1 MTQAIQD
8 AACLSALG
16 EALGHGAPFS
26 AAELSA
32 LQSLTITGAR
42 SLDGLQVCNGLT
54 HLRIIGSEIADLT
67 ACRAMPALAHL
78 EVIATRIGSLAGMS
92 SCAMLER
99 VDLLYTSLTSAADLL
114 ALKALRC
121 GAVFGNPWD
130 DQSWLDLRAAAEAG
144 LLIDLPAEFD
154 WKTNRQLWEGHGLC
168 WGPITDMMPMVV
180 RPGLPML
187 TSNAY
192 DAIALAFIRHELN
205 QPDFG
210 VGKLFEEYAGLI
222 ACPDMSERT
231 SYRTLGR
238 IGDVRGWI
246 AGSSLRDD
254 DKADL
259 SRFAGRFPTVTFYR
273 LNQAR
278 LDIEASHDAYAL
290 PDWFLELRR
299 TLDGWLPRP
308 PFIPVRFGDSAH
320 GSLSGRAFY
329 LAQYGHGADEEAA
342 LVAAGFVNI
351 GLAVDDPRIFLAIQL
366 NGGDRCIYVYDVL
379 DAGRAVHERR
389 DPTPCFTPVSDSY
402 FELLDRVVAL
412 LPQDKDPILAV
423 EL

>member
-92 SCAMLER
+92 SCAMLEQ

-231 SYRTLGR
+231 LYRTLGR

>member
-16 EALGHGAPFS
+16 EALGHGPPFRD
-26 AAELSA
+26 AELSG
-32 LQSLTITGAR
+32 LQSLTVTGAQ
-42 SLDGLQVCNGLT
+42 SLDGLQACVGLT
-54 HLRIIGSEIADLT
+54 HLRIIGSEIDGLA
-67 ACRAMPALAHL
+67 ACGAMPALAHL
-78 EVIATRIGSLAGMS
+78 EVIATRIGSLEGAS
-92 SCAMLER
+92 SCAELAR
-99 VDLLYTSLTSAADLL
+99 VDLLYTSLTTAADLL
-114 ALKALRC
+114 ALRALRC
-121 GAVFGNPWD
+121 GAIFGNPWD
-130 DQSWLDLRAAAEAG
+130 DQCWLNLRAAAEAG

-154 WKTNRQLWEGHGLC
+154 WKTTRQLWEGHGLC
-168 WGPITDMMPMVV
+168 WGPIADMMPMVV

-205 QPDFG
+205 QPDFS
-210 VGKLFEEYAGLI
+210 VGKLFGEYAGLI
-222 ACPDMSERT
+222 ACPDVSERT

-238 IGDVRGWI
+238 VADARDWI
-246 AGSSLRDD
+246 AGSALRDD
-254 DKADL
+254 DRAAL

-273 LNQAR
+273 VSQAR

-308 PFIPVRFGDSAH
+308 PFIPVRFGDGAH

-329 LAQYGHGADEEAA
+329 LAQYGHGAEEEAA

-351 GLAVDDPRIFLAIQL
+351 GLAVDDPRIFLAMQL
-366 NGGDRCIYVYDVL
+366 NGEDRRIYVYDVL
-379 DAGRAVHERR
+379 DAGRAVHEGR
-389 DPTPCFTPVSDSY
+389 DPTPCFTPVAASC
-402 FELLDRVVAL
+402 FELLDQVVAL
-412 LPQDKDPILAV
+412 LPQDRDPILAV
-423 EL
+423 EI

>member
-222 ACPDMSERT
+222 ACADMSERT

-290 PDWFLELRR
+290 PDWFLDLRR

-329 LAQYGHGADEEAA
+329 PPSTAMG
-342 LVAAGFVNI
+342 
-351 GLAVDDPRIFLAIQL
+351 PT
-366 NGGDRCIYVYDVL
+366 
-379 DAGRAVHERR
+379 RR
-389 DPTPCFTPVSDSY
+389 QPS
-402 FELLDRVVAL
+402 
-412 LPQDKDPILAV
+412 LPQALSTSVWLSMIHASSWPFS
-423 EL
+423 